1 MFHRFQFLMSD
12 LKYVLCCASQDLAAL
27 DFESM
32 QLPPMD
38 PTAKPSTSRYSL
50 HFLLTSPE
58 TLPPVSE
65 FCPRQV
71 LKGMCRDNQ
80 FFFMNVH
87 VAESQW

>member
-1 MFHRFQFLMSD
+1 
-12 LKYVLCCASQDLAAL
+12 
-27 DFESM
+27 M

-58 TLPPVSE
+58 TLPPVTE

-71 LKGMCRDNQ
+71 LMPVNSWVYVLFPSRANEPNDPLRRRIPTEDYSSHRCEIAR
-80 FFFMNVH
+80 FMLR
-87 VAESQW
+87 

>member
-1 MFHRFQFLMSD
+1 ML
-12 LKYVLCCASQDLAAL
+12 VLQDLAAL

-50 HFLLTSPE
+50 HFLLTSPA

-71 LKGMCRDNQ
+71 HR
-80 FFFMNVH
+80 
-87 VAESQW
+87 

>member
-1 MFHRFQFLMSD
+1 MFTKFFIGVVDPRVFSFL
-12 LKYVLCCASQDLAAL
+12 QDLAAL

-71 LKGMCRDNQ
+71 LMLIIGYGGS
-80 FFFMNVH
+80 V
-87 VAESQW
+87 S